1 MIRLALFVVFVVFV
15 VAVIL
20 LIKTIY
26 DKHESKNRTEKNKD
40 ELDKVVSSWET
51 GEN

>member
-1 MIRLALFVVFVVFV
+1 MIRLALFVIFIVFV

-26 DKHESKNRTEKNKD
+26 DKHESKNRTKKD
-40 ELDKVVSSWET
+40 ELDKVVSSWDT
-51 GEN
+51 REN